1 MQDKITI
8 RVPTELAQGFDAF
21 IKANPQ
27 ANKTR
32 QEAMRFI
39 LRDWLLA
46 QGYLGSPC
54 DDEDID

>member
-27 ANKTR
+27 TNRTR

-46 QGYLGSPC
+46 KGYLGSPC
-54 DDEDID
+54 DE

>member
-39 LRDWLLA
+39 LRDWLFA
-46 QGYLGSPC
+46 NGYLESPC
-54 DDEDID
+54 EDEGI